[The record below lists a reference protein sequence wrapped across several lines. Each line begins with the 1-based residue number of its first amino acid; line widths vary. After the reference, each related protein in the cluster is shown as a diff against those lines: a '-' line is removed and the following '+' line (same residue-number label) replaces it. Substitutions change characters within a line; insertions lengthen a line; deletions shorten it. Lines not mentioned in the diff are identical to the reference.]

1 MVMPHQSDSEYT
13 IEKRFQRQEAR
24 NTYNWGAKI
33 GKVHA
38 SNRTFANGSRENQ
51 FLNVN
56 DATIV
61 DEIHKGM
68 SLDQVASFV
77 LNASQEEFKS
87 EDDML
92 MKAATIASSL
102 ESCWPQIGRC
112 TPQRLQNFLAQV
124 KKQTPSHRPDQQAFI
139 ELLASSSKSDNGFT
153 TDGLS
158 SDAALV
164 ICDDDSSNC
173 DDVMSMLVGDEAAK
187 DYFKGVHQAEDLG
200 GYGADGGRG
209 NNSAEG
215 RQHEAMMAH
224 MRMISNFNRG
234 HNDLYSEALSE
245 EGKKLSRID
254 REHLQGL
261 SVETHKAPPFNR
273 GLHALQPR

>member
-1 MVMPHQSDSEYT
+1 MPHESDSLYT
-13 IEKRFQRQEAR
+13 IDKRFRRQEAR
-24 NTYNWGAKI
+24 NTYNRGAKI
-33 GKVHA
+33 GEVHA
-38 SNRTFANGSRENQ
+38 SNRTFPNGSRENK

-68 SLDQVASFV
+68 SLDQVASYV

-87 EDDML
+87 QDDMML
-92 MKAATIASSL
+92 KAATIASSL
-102 ESCWPQIGRC
+102 ESCWSQIVRC
-112 TPQRLQNFLAQV
+112 TPQRLENFLAQV
-124 KKQTPSHRPDQQAFI
+124 KKQAPSHRPDQQAFI
-139 ELLASSSKSDNGFT
+139 ELLASCSKSDNGFT

-187 DYFKGVHQAEDLG
+187 DYYEEVHQAEDLG

-234 HNDLYSEALSE
+234 QNDRYSEALSE
-245 EGKKLSRID
+245 EGKKRSRLD

-261 SVETHKAPPFNR
+261 AVETRKAPTFNR
-273 GLHALQPR
+273 GFLAYTP